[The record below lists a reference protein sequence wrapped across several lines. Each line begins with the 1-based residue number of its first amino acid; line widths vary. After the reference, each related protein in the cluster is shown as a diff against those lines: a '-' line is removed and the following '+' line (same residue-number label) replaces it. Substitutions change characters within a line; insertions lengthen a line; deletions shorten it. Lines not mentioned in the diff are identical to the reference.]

1 MSAAPRFKVVVCGRA
16 GVGKTSL
23 LRATDPTWRLND
35 ARPAPATIGVDF
47 FTRAIAASDG
57 RLVELMFWDT
67 AGQERYAPPPRSVY
81 RDAHAIVFVYDITRR
96 DSFDAM
102 ATLLGTALAAAGT
115 PEPHVIIV
123 GAKLDLAAT
132 QRAVTVAE
140 AEDGCRARNYSLLET
155 SARDRTN
162 VDAMLQA
169 LADALVLR
177 VPTAPRSVT
186 LHQPPP
192 RLAGATILPPSPP
205 PPSAC
210 NC

>member
-1 MSAAPRFKVVVCGRA
+1 MTAAPRFKVVVCGRA

-23 LRATDPTWRLND
+23 LRATDPTWRLDD

-102 ATLLGTALAAAGT
+102 ATLLGAALAVAG
-115 PEPHVIIV
+115 EPHVIIV
-123 GAKLDLAAT
+123 GAKADLAA

-140 AEDGCRARNYSLLET
+140 AEEGCRARNYSLLET

-162 VDAMLQA
+162 VDAMLLA

-177 VPTAPRSVT
+177 VPTAPHAVK
-186 LHQPPP
+186 LHQPP
-192 RLAGATILPPSPP
+192 RLSGATILPPSPP
-205 PPSAC
+205 PPSC